1 MNPVLD
7 EAVESDADEARRLN
21 LEAKQCRFKVKESKK
36 EMSIIEDKI
45 KNARK
50 NVAAVKLLKKSL

>member
-50 NVAAVKLLKKSL
+50 NVAAV